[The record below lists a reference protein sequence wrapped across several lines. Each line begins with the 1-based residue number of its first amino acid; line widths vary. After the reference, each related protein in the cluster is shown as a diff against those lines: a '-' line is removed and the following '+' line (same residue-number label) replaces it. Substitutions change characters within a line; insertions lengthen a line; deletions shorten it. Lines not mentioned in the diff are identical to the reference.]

1 MLETERRRFGLV
13 GTITQDVITQA
24 GGRIFSG
31 LGGILYQAA
40 GLCGLGQDVTLHAN
54 VGQEMFPP
62 VKSLTDRWPTFDS
75 SGMGIVPGPGNR
87 VFLHY
92 PEEGE
97 RVEVL
102 ESHVPPLRPDRLLAG
117 LPQLSFLILVINS
130 GFDITLRD
138 WRLIVRRAQCPI
150 WFDVHSL
157 VLAPELHRARRYRP
171 LPEWRDWARG
181 TTYLQANLKEIAAML
196 GDPERIPSSDDLA
209 LFGETAFSLGIKA
222 AFVTRGPD
230 GVLVMLPGSSRKVAS
245 SRAGEVVD
253 TTGCGDVLCAGTAAL
268 LAAGADP
275 FEAVVFGAE
284 LASEAARV
292 SGIAQTYDLIRDR
305 AFRA

>member
-1 MLETERRRFGLV
+1 MLETERRRFGLI

-24 GGRIFSG
+24 SGRVLSG

-40 GLCGLGQDVTLHAN
+40 GLCGLGQEVTVHTN
-54 VGQEMFPP
+54 VSREMVRP
-62 VKSLTDRWPTFDS
+62 VKSLAGRWPTFDS
-75 SGMGIVPGPGNR
+75 AGIEIVPGPGNR

-102 ESHVPPLRPDRLLAG
+102 ESHVPPLRPDRLLAD
-117 LPQLSFLILVINS
+117 LPQINFLILVINS
-130 GFDITLRD
+130 GFDIGLRD
-138 WRLIVRRAQCPI
+138 WRLIVGRAQCPI

-157 VLAPELHRARRYRP
+157 VLMPELHRARRYRP
-171 LPEWRDWARG
+171 LPEWRDWANG
-181 TTYLQANLKEIAAML
+181 VTYLQANLKEIAAML
-196 GDPERIPSSDDLA
+196 GDPERSPSPGDLR

-222 AFVTRGPD
+222 AFVTLGSE
-230 GVLVMLPGSSRKVAS
+230 GVLIMLPGSSQKIAVS
-245 SRAGEVVD
+245 KAGEVVD

-268 LAAGADP
+268 LAKGADP
-275 FEAVVFGAE
+275 IEAVGFGAE

-292 SGIAQTYDLIRDR
+292 TGIAQTYDLIRDR